1 MGKGKRA
8 TVYWAAVVILVC
20 YLVHMIDCYRLK
32 KTQRQHGQKK
42 ADAAKTVAVQEGKI
56 VFGRVFKNG
65 SAIGSRVLKADA
77 SMEGGAVYQADSA
90 GSLSGWPKG
99 QSPDLGFREA
109 AWRRMAASLQC
120 GGDQLKFRAVGPGVS
135 QFTVDQG
142 TAPPMLLSQV
152 PSSCGYSM
160 QRNSLALVMLV
171 PYDGCNVVKEGG
183 SYVLPMHWQGVPVSL
198 WCPTTAT
205 PQPVPTYTPSNPET
219 LQTTTEKPVTAQSPP
234 YPAFFPP
241 FYPFPPAPPT
251 TTAAPTTTTPA
262 NPTWPQ
268 YPQYVKYPPLVPPFY
283 PFPPAPPT
291 TTAAPTTT
299 TPANPTW
306 PQYVKYPPLFPPF
319 YPFPPAP
326 TTTAAPT
333 TTTAKP
339 AWHQFPQYAKYPL
352 FFPHPPPN
360 RNSCTN
366 YNC

>member
-90 GSLSGWPKG
+90 GLHSLEGSLSGWPKG

-268 YPQYVKYPPLVPPFY
+268 YVKYPPLFPPFY

-306 PQYVKYPPLFPPF
+306 PQYPQYVKYPPLFPPF
-319 YPFPPAP
+319 YPFLLLRQPPQQRRLQP
-326 TTTAAPT
+326 RLQIQ
-333 TTTAKP
+333 
-339 AWHQFPQYAKYPL
+339 HGL
-352 FFPHPPPN
+352 N
-360 RNSCTN
+360 M
-366 YNC
+366 

>member
-90 GSLSGWPKG
+90 GWPKG